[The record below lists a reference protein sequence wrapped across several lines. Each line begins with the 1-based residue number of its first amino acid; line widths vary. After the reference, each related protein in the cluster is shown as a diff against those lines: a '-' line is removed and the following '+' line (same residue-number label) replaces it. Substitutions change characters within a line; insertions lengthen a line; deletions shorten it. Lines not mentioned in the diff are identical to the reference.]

1 MKTIYAILQLT
12 LFFPYCYILAGN
24 QVGEVDAVRAAL
36 YYSTNR
42 TTASHDGTKS
52 YSPLCR
58 VTSETD
64 TTNVEPISFS
74 GKSFMWLVPTSEGW
88 YLISSTQKATPILA
102 HFRQAEKPFFEN
114 FAPGAKELLIA
125 YEHYIATITENNP
138 STLQHQEWRCILSEQ
153 NHIPTS
159 TPRSISISPLL
170 QKDGWEVSWAQTGG
184 YDCNKCYN
192 KFCPS
197 VTGTNAD
204 KQCYKAAAGCVA
216 VAMAQIMWYWEWPY
230 AAYIPTISGG
240 KVLDIQFY
248 DWKQM
253 PSKINLFT
261 TNDEAD
267 QIARLLRDCGYR
279 ANMSYGIGSGTS
291 PEWAEEA
298 FQNMGYRNAQLKDKT
313 YTSGWGEFDNI

>member
-1 MKTIYAILQLT
+1 MKAKYAILLLT
-12 LFFPYCYILAGN
+12 LVCPYCYILGGN
-24 QVGEVDAVRAAL
+24 QVGKKDAVRAAL

-74 GKSFMWLVPTSEGW
+74 GKSFMWLVPTCEGW
-88 YLISSTQKATPILA
+88 FLISSTQKATPILA

-125 YEHYIATITENNP
+125 YEHYIATTEKDS
-138 STLQHQEWRCILSEQ
+138 STPQNQEWKCILSGQ
-153 NHIPTS
+153 NDISTLTSRSTSIP
-159 TPRSISISPLL
+159 PLL
-170 QKDGWEVSWAQTGG
+170 QKNGQEVSWAQTGG
-184 YDCNKCYN
+184 DGCDKCYN

-197 VTGTNAD
+197 VTGTDAD

-230 AAYIPTISGG
+230 AAYIPTTSGG
-240 KVLDIQFY
+240 KVFDIQFY

-279 ANMSYGIGSGTS
+279 ANMNYGIGSGTS

-313 YTSGWGEFDNI
+313 YTSGWGI